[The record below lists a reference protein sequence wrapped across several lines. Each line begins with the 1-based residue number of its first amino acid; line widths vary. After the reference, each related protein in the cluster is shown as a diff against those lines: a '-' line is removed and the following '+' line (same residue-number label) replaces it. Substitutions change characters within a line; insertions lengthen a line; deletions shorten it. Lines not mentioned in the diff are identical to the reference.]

1 MSALHSAD
9 FRDPSEGGLWTSL
22 NRFVATLIVV
32 IVATAIGY
40 RMIPELGK
48 ERDQDA
54 RIETLR
60 MEVEQQKQL
69 LARQTR
75 AEQLLRN
82 DPEYAG
88 LIARDRLDLMKPGE
102 TIFRIEPRVDPSKM
116 RLNQ

>member
-1 MSALHSAD
+1 VSALHPAD
-9 FRDPSEGGLWTSL
+9 YRDLSEGGLWTSL

-32 IVATAIGY
+32 IVATVIGY

-48 ERDQDA
+48 ERDQHA
-54 RIETLR
+54 RIDALR
-60 MEVEQQKQL
+60 AEVETQKQL
-69 LARQTR
+69 LAKRTR
-75 AEQLLRN
+75 EEYLLRN

-88 LIARDRLDLMKPGE
+88 LIARDRLDLMKEGE